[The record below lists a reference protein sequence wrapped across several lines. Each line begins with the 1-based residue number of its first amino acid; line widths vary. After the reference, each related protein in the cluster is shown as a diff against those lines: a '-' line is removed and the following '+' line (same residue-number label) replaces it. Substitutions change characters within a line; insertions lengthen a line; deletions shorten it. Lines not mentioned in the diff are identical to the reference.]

1 MTPNEKYIEGRF
13 DASKVITNY
22 NEDLKKAKSYAAEL
36 EAKLAELLA
45 AVEQAIE
52 THKQPHYGDTD
63 TELDN
68 AYDAINLLC
77 EAVTKLKGDKP

>member
-1 MTPNEKYIEGRF
+1 MKDDLVKRLKAGTGGGKHWMELHEE
-13 DASKVITNY
+13 DADRIG
-22 NEDLKKAKSYAAEL
+22 EL

-52 THKQPHYGDTD
+52 TYKQPHYGDTD

-77 EAVTKLKGDKP
+77 DAVTKLKGDKT